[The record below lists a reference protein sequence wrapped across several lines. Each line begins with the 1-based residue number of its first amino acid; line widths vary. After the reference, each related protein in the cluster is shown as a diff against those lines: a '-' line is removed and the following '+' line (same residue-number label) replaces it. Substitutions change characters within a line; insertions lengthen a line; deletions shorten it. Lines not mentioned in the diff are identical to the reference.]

1 MKLNKWF
8 YLIALS
14 LIWGSSFILIKKA
27 LVGLE
32 ASQLGSL
39 RIIFSS
45 IFIFLIAWRNI
56 FSIKKIEWKWITI
69 SAFLG
74 SFFPAFLFAFAEKEI
89 DSSVAS
95 IINSIVPLNTL
106 ILGMIIFKIEST
118 KRQIIGVL
126 IGFFGTYL
134 LISSGLKLNPDQNY
148 NYAGLVILCSFLYA
162 LNVNIIKKY
171 LQHLSALTKVMLIGH
186 LGDEVKIHR
195 FEDGGCVGRFPLA
208 TNETYMNK
216 QTNERV
222 SNTEWHNIVLRNKAA
237 EICEKYL
244 SKGDKVYIEGR
255 IKTRKWQDDKGNDRY
270 STEIN
275 CTEFTFLSNKNDM
288 PAQPDNSPVID
299 EKKVESVSDSVE
311 ETDDLPF

>member
-27 LVGLE
+27 LLGLE

-56 FSIKKIEWKWITI
+56 FTIKKIEWKWITI

-126 IGFFGTYL
+126 VGFFGTYL

-171 LQHLSALTKVMLIGH
+171 LQHLSALTITVGH
-186 LGDEVKIHR
+186 FTAIIFPAALVFLFSDFEFSSLEKDEVKTSI
-195 FEDGGCVGRFPLA
+195 FYVFILA
-208 TNETYMNK
+208 LFGTALAKIIFNK
-216 QTNERV
+216 
-222 SNTEWHNIVLRNKAA
+222 L
-237 EICEKYL
+237 
-244 SKGDKVYIEGR
+244 
-255 IKTRKWQDDKGNDRY
+255 IKI
-270 STEIN
+270 S
-275 CTEFTFLSNKNDM
+275 
-288 PAQPDNSPVID
+288 SPVFAASVTYSMLIVSIFWGIVD
-299 EKKVESVSDSVE
+299 GEKFSIYQLIATLIIVFGVILTNKKSNIKN
-311 ETDDLPF
+311 

>member
-1 MKLNKWF
+1 MRDNKWF
-8 YLIALS
+8 YLILLS

-45 IFIFLIAWRNI
+45 LIIFLIAWKKI
-56 FSIKKIEWKWITI
+56 FTIKKLEWKWITI

-126 IGFFGTYL
+126 VGFFGTYL

-171 LQHLSALTKVMLIGH
+171 LQHLSALTITVGH
-186 LGDEVKIHR
+186 FAAIIVPAILV
-195 FEDGGCVGRFPLA
+195 FLFS
-208 TNETYMNK
+208 
-216 QTNERV
+216 RV
-222 SNTEWHNIVLRNKAA
+222 SNCS
-237 EICEKYL
+237 CERQNPHL
-244 SKGDKVYIEGR
+244 S
-255 IKTRKWQDDKGNDRY
+255 
-270 STEIN
+270 
-275 CTEFTFLSNKNDM
+275 L
-288 PAQPDNSPVID
+288 
-299 EKKVESVSDSVE
+299 
-311 ETDDLPF
+311 

>member
-171 LQHLSALTKVMLIGH
+171 LQHLSALTITVGH
-186 LGDEVKIHR
+186 FTAIILPAVLVFLFSDFEFSSLEKDEVKTSI
-195 FEDGGCVGRFPLA
+195 FYVFILA
-208 TNETYMNK
+208 LFGTALAKIIFNK
-216 QTNERV
+216 
-222 SNTEWHNIVLRNKAA
+222 L
-237 EICEKYL
+237 
-244 SKGDKVYIEGR
+244 
-255 IKTRKWQDDKGNDRY
+255 IKI
-270 STEIN
+270 S
-275 CTEFTFLSNKNDM
+275 
-288 PAQPDNSPVID
+288 SPVFASSVTYSMLIVSIFWGIVD
-299 EKKVESVSDSVE
+299 GEKFSINQLIATLIIVFGVILTNKKAKIKN
-311 ETDDLPF
+311 

>member
-8 YLIALS
+8 YLISLS
-14 LIWGSSFILIKKA
+14 VIWGSSFILIKKG
-27 LVGLE
+27 LIGLE

-45 IFIFLIAWRNI
+45 FIIFLFGWSKI
-56 FSIKKIEWKWITI
+56 FEIRIIEWKWITI

-95 IINSIVPLNTL
+95 IINSTVPLNTL
-106 ILGMIIFKIEST
+106 ILGIIIFKMNTT

-134 LISSGLKLNPDQNY
+134 LISSGIKLNPDQNY

-171 LQHLSALTKVMLIGH
+171 LQHLSALTITVGHFTAIIIPAILVFVFSEFRIENLNNAETKISIFYVFILALFGTALAKIIFNKLIKISSPVFASSVTYSMLIVSIFWG
-186 LGDEVKIHR
+186 II
-195 FEDGGCVGRFPLA
+195 DGEKFSIYQLIA
-208 TNETYMNK
+208 TGF
-216 QTNERV
+216 
-222 SNTEWHNIVLRNKAA
+222 IVLGVILTNR
-237 EICEKYL
+237 
-244 SKGDKVYIEGR
+244 S
-255 IKTRKWQDDKGNDRY
+255 
-270 STEIN
+270 IN
-275 CTEFTFLSNKNDM
+275 TKN
-288 PAQPDNSPVID
+288 
-299 EKKVESVSDSVE
+299 
-311 ETDDLPF
+311 

>member
-1 MKLNKWF
+1 MKRNKWF

-56 FSIKKIEWKWITI
+56 FTIKKIEWKWITI

-126 IGFFGTYL
+126 VGFFGTYL
-134 LISSGLKLNPDQNY
+134 LISSGLKLNPNQNY

-171 LQHLSALTKVMLIGH
+171 LQHLSALTITVGHFTAIIFPAILVFLFSDFEFSSLEKGEVKTSIFYVFILALFGTAFAKIIFNKLIKISSPVFASSVTYSMLIISIFWGIVDGEKFSIYQ
-186 LGDEVKIHR
+186 LIATFIIVFGVILTNKKSKI
-195 FEDGGCVGRFPLA
+195 
-208 TNETYMNK
+208 
-216 QTNERV
+216 
-222 SNTEWHNIVLRNKAA
+222 
-237 EICEKYL
+237 
-244 SKGDKVYIEGR
+244 
-255 IKTRKWQDDKGNDRY
+255 
-270 STEIN
+270 
-275 CTEFTFLSNKNDM
+275 KN
-288 PAQPDNSPVID
+288 
-299 EKKVESVSDSVE
+299 
-311 ETDDLPF
+311 

>member
-171 LQHLSALTKVMLIGH
+171 LQHLSALTITVGH
-186 LGDEVKIHR
+186 FTAIILPAVLVFLFSDFEFSSLENDEVKTSI
-195 FEDGGCVGRFPLA
+195 FYVFILA
-208 TNETYMNK
+208 LFGTALAKIIFNK
-216 QTNERV
+216 
-222 SNTEWHNIVLRNKAA
+222 L
-237 EICEKYL
+237 
-244 SKGDKVYIEGR
+244 
-255 IKTRKWQDDKGNDRY
+255 IKI
-270 STEIN
+270 S
-275 CTEFTFLSNKNDM
+275 
-288 PAQPDNSPVID
+288 SPVFASSVTYSMLIVSIFWGIVD
-299 EKKVESVSDSVE
+299 GEEFSINQLIATLIIVFGVILTNKKAKIKN
-311 ETDDLPF
+311 

>member
-56 FSIKKIEWKWITI
+56 FSIRKIEWKWITI

-126 IGFFGTYL
+126 VGFFGTYL

-171 LQHLSALTKVMLIGH
+171 LQHLSALTITVGH
-186 LGDEVKIHR
+186 FTAIILPAVLVFLFSDFELSSLEKDEVKTSI
-195 FEDGGCVGRFPLA
+195 FYVFILA
-208 TNETYMNK
+208 LFGTALAKIIFNK
-216 QTNERV
+216 
-222 SNTEWHNIVLRNKAA
+222 L
-237 EICEKYL
+237 
-244 SKGDKVYIEGR
+244 
-255 IKTRKWQDDKGNDRY
+255 IKI
-270 STEIN
+270 S
-275 CTEFTFLSNKNDM
+275 
-288 PAQPDNSPVID
+288 SPVFASSVTYSMLIVSIFWGIVD
-299 EKKVESVSDSVE
+299 GEKLSIYQLIATLIIVFGVILTNKKVKIKN
-311 ETDDLPF
+311 

>member
-126 IGFFGTYL
+126 VGFFGTYL

-171 LQHLSALTKVMLIGH
+171 LQHLSALTITVGH
-186 LGDEVKIHR
+186 FTAIILPAVLVFLFSDFEFSSLEKDEVKTSI
-195 FEDGGCVGRFPLA
+195 FYVFILA
-208 TNETYMNK
+208 LFGTALAKIIFNK
-216 QTNERV
+216 
-222 SNTEWHNIVLRNKAA
+222 L
-237 EICEKYL
+237 
-244 SKGDKVYIEGR
+244 
-255 IKTRKWQDDKGNDRY
+255 IKI
-270 STEIN
+270 S
-275 CTEFTFLSNKNDM
+275 
-288 PAQPDNSPVID
+288 SPVFASSVTYSMLIVSIFWGIVD
-299 EKKVESVSDSVE
+299 GEKFSIYQLIATIIIVFGVILTNKKVKIKN
-311 ETDDLPF
+311 

>member
-56 FSIKKIEWKWITI
+56 FTIKKIEWKWITI

-162 LNVNIIKKY
+162 LNVNIIKKH
-171 LQHLSALTKVMLIGH
+171 LQHLSALTITVGH
-186 LGDEVKIHR
+186 FTAIIFPAILVFLFSDFEFSSLEKDEVKTSI
-195 FEDGGCVGRFPLA
+195 FYVFILA
-208 TNETYMNK
+208 LFGTALAKIIFNK
-216 QTNERV
+216 
-222 SNTEWHNIVLRNKAA
+222 L
-237 EICEKYL
+237 
-244 SKGDKVYIEGR
+244 
-255 IKTRKWQDDKGNDRY
+255 IKI
-270 STEIN
+270 S
-275 CTEFTFLSNKNDM
+275 
-288 PAQPDNSPVID
+288 SPVFASSVTYSMLIVSIFWGIVD
-299 EKKVESVSDSVE
+299 GEKFSIHQLIATLIIVFGVILTNKKSK
-311 ETDDLPF
+311 PKN

>member
-1 MKLNKWF
+1 MKLDKWF

-14 LIWGSSFILIKKA
+14 LIWGSSFILIKKG
-27 LVGLE
+27 LIGLE

-45 IFIFLIAWRNI
+45 VFIFIIAWRKI
-56 FSIKKIEWKWITI
+56 FTIKRIEWKWITI

-106 ILGMIIFKIEST
+106 ILGMIIFKFEST

-134 LISSGLKLNPDQNY
+134 LISSGLKLNPNQNY

-171 LQHLSALTKVMLIGH
+171 LQHLSALTITVGHFTAIVFPAILVFLFSDFKFSGLENDEVRKSIFYVFILGLIGTALAKIIFNKLIKISSPVFASSVTYSMLIVSISWGIVDGEKFSINQ
-186 LGDEVKIHR
+186 LIATLIIIFGVILTNKKTKI
-195 FEDGGCVGRFPLA
+195 
-208 TNETYMNK
+208 
-216 QTNERV
+216 
-222 SNTEWHNIVLRNKAA
+222 
-237 EICEKYL
+237 
-244 SKGDKVYIEGR
+244 
-255 IKTRKWQDDKGNDRY
+255 
-270 STEIN
+270 
-275 CTEFTFLSNKNDM
+275 KN
-288 PAQPDNSPVID
+288 
-299 EKKVESVSDSVE
+299 
-311 ETDDLPF
+311 

>member
-56 FSIKKIEWKWITI
+56 FTIKKIEWKWITI

-134 LISSGLKLNPDQNY
+134 LISSGLKINPDQNY

-171 LQHLSALTKVMLIGH
+171 LQHLSALTITVGH
-186 LGDEVKIHR
+186 FTAIIFPAILVFLFSDFEFSSLEKDEVKTSI
-195 FEDGGCVGRFPLA
+195 FYVFILALFGTALAKIIFNKLIKISSPVFASSVTYSMLIVSIFWGIVDGEKFSIYQLIA
-208 TNETYMNK
+208 TIIIVFGVILTNK
-216 QTNERV
+216 
-222 SNTEWHNIVLRNKAA
+222 K
-237 EICEKYL
+237 
-244 SKGDKVYIEGR
+244 
-255 IKTRKWQDDKGNDRY
+255 
-270 STEIN
+270 TEI
-275 CTEFTFLSNKNDM
+275 KN
-288 PAQPDNSPVID
+288 
-299 EKKVESVSDSVE
+299 
-311 ETDDLPF
+311 

>member
-45 IFIFLIAWRNI
+45 IFIFLIAWKNI

-171 LQHLSALTKVMLIGH
+171 LQHLSALTITVGH
-186 LGDEVKIHR
+186 FTAIIVPAVLVFLFSDFEFSSLEKDEVKTSI
-195 FEDGGCVGRFPLA
+195 FYVFILA
-208 TNETYMNK
+208 LFGTALAKIIFNK
-216 QTNERV
+216 
-222 SNTEWHNIVLRNKAA
+222 L
-237 EICEKYL
+237 
-244 SKGDKVYIEGR
+244 
-255 IKTRKWQDDKGNDRY
+255 IKI
-270 STEIN
+270 S
-275 CTEFTFLSNKNDM
+275 
-288 PAQPDNSPVID
+288 SPVFASSVTYSMLIVSIFWGIVD
-299 EKKVESVSDSVE
+299 GEKFSIYQLIATLIIVFGVILTNKKAKIKN
-311 ETDDLPF
+311 

>member
-171 LQHLSALTKVMLIGH
+171 LQHLSALTITVGH
-186 LGDEVKIHR
+186 FTAIILPAVLVFLFSDFEFSSLEKDEVKTSI
-195 FEDGGCVGRFPLA
+195 FYVFILA
-208 TNETYMNK
+208 LFGTALAKIIFNK
-216 QTNERV
+216 
-222 SNTEWHNIVLRNKAA
+222 L
-237 EICEKYL
+237 
-244 SKGDKVYIEGR
+244 
-255 IKTRKWQDDKGNDRY
+255 IKI
-270 STEIN
+270 S
-275 CTEFTFLSNKNDM
+275 
-288 PAQPDNSPVID
+288 SPVFASSVTYSMLIVSIFWGIVD
-299 EKKVESVSDSVE
+299 GEKFSVYQLIATLIIVFGVIL
-311 ETDDLPF
+311 TNKKATIKN

>member
-45 IFIFLIAWRNI
+45 IFIFLIAWKNI
-56 FSIKKIEWKWITI
+56 FTIKKTEWKWITI

-134 LISSGLKLNPDQNY
+134 LISSGLKLNPEQNY

-171 LQHLSALTKVMLIGH
+171 LQHLSALTITVGH
-186 LGDEVKIHR
+186 FTAIILPAVLVFLFSDFEFSSLEKDEVKTSI
-195 FEDGGCVGRFPLA
+195 FYVFILA
-208 TNETYMNK
+208 LFGTALAKIIFNK
-216 QTNERV
+216 
-222 SNTEWHNIVLRNKAA
+222 L
-237 EICEKYL
+237 
-244 SKGDKVYIEGR
+244 
-255 IKTRKWQDDKGNDRY
+255 IKI
-270 STEIN
+270 S
-275 CTEFTFLSNKNDM
+275 
-288 PAQPDNSPVID
+288 SPVFASSVTYSMLIVSIFWGIID
-299 EKKVESVSDSVE
+299 GENFSIYQLIATIIIVFGVILTNKK
-311 ETDDLPF
+311 TKIKN

>member
-56 FSIKKIEWKWITI
+56 FTIKKIEWKWITI

-171 LQHLSALTKVMLIGH
+171 LQHLSALTITVGH
-186 LGDEVKIHR
+186 FTAIILPAVLVFLFSDFEFSSLEKDEVKTSI
-195 FEDGGCVGRFPLA
+195 FYVFILA
-208 TNETYMNK
+208 LFGTALAKIIFNK
-216 QTNERV
+216 
-222 SNTEWHNIVLRNKAA
+222 L
-237 EICEKYL
+237 
-244 SKGDKVYIEGR
+244 
-255 IKTRKWQDDKGNDRY
+255 IKI
-270 STEIN
+270 S
-275 CTEFTFLSNKNDM
+275 
-288 PAQPDNSPVID
+288 SPVFASSVTYSMLIVSIFWGIVD
-299 EKKVESVSDSVE
+299 GEKFSIYQLIATLIIVFGVILTNKKAKIKN
-311 ETDDLPF
+311 

>member
-8 YLIALS
+8 YLIFLS
-14 LIWGSSFILIKKA
+14 VIWGSSFILIKKG
-27 LVGLE
+27 LIGLE

-45 IFIFLIAWRNI
+45 FIIFLFGWRKI
-56 FSIKKIEWKWITI
+56 FEIRIIEWKWITI

-95 IINSIVPLNTL
+95 IINSTVPLNTL
-106 ILGMIIFKIEST
+106 ILGIIIFKINTT

-134 LISSGLKLNPDQNY
+134 LISSGIKLNPDQNY

-171 LQHLSALTKVMLIGH
+171 LQHLSALTITVGHFTAIIIPAILVFVFSEFRIENLNNAETKISIFYVFILALFGTALAKIIFNKLIKISSPVFASSVTYSMLIVSIFWG
-186 LGDEVKIHR
+186 II
-195 FEDGGCVGRFPLA
+195 DGEFFSIYQLIA
-208 TNETYMNK
+208 TGF
-216 QTNERV
+216 
-222 SNTEWHNIVLRNKAA
+222 IVLGVILTNR
-237 EICEKYL
+237 
-244 SKGDKVYIEGR
+244 S
-255 IKTRKWQDDKGNDRY
+255 
-270 STEIN
+270 IN
-275 CTEFTFLSNKNDM
+275 TKN
-288 PAQPDNSPVID
+288 
-299 EKKVESVSDSVE
+299 
-311 ETDDLPF
+311 

>member
-1 MKLNKWF
+1 MRLNKWF

-126 IGFFGTYL
+126 VGFFGTYL

-171 LQHLSALTKVMLIGH
+171 LQHLSALTITVGH
-186 LGDEVKIHR
+186 FTAIILPAVLVFLFSDFEFSSLEKDEVKTSI
-195 FEDGGCVGRFPLA
+195 FYVFILA
-208 TNETYMNK
+208 LFGTALAKIIFNK
-216 QTNERV
+216 
-222 SNTEWHNIVLRNKAA
+222 L
-237 EICEKYL
+237 
-244 SKGDKVYIEGR
+244 
-255 IKTRKWQDDKGNDRY
+255 IKI
-270 STEIN
+270 S
-275 CTEFTFLSNKNDM
+275 
-288 PAQPDNSPVID
+288 SPVFASSVTYSMLIVSIFWGIVD
-299 EKKVESVSDSVE
+299 GEKFSINQLIATLIIVFGVILTNKKAKIKN
-311 ETDDLPF
+311 

>member
-39 RIIFSS
+39 RILFSS
-45 IFIFLIAWRNI
+45 IFIFLIAWRKI
-56 FSIKKIEWKWITI
+56 FTIKKIEWKWITI

-134 LISSGLKLNPDQNY
+134 LISSGLKLNPNQNY

-171 LQHLSALTKVMLIGH
+171 LQHLSALTITVGHFTAIIFPAILVFLFSDFEFSSLEKGEVKTSIFYVFILALFGTALAKIIFNKLIKISSPVFASSVTYSMLIVSIFWGI
-186 LGDEVKIHR
+186 V
-195 FEDGGCVGRFPLA
+195 DGEKFSIYQLIA
-208 TNETYMNK
+208 TLIIVFGVILTNK
-216 QTNERV
+216 K
-222 SNTEWHNIVLRNKAA
+222 SN
-237 EICEKYL
+237 
-244 SKGDKVYIEGR
+244 
-255 IKTRKWQDDKGNDRY
+255 
-270 STEIN
+270 
-275 CTEFTFLSNKNDM
+275 FKN
-288 PAQPDNSPVID
+288 
-299 EKKVESVSDSVE
+299 
-311 ETDDLPF
+311 

>member
-45 IFIFLIAWRNI
+45 IFIFLISWRNI

-126 IGFFGTYL
+126 VGFFGTYL

-171 LQHLSALTKVMLIGH
+171 LQHLSALTITVGH
-186 LGDEVKIHR
+186 FTAIILPAVLVFLFSDFEFSSLEKDEVKTSI
-195 FEDGGCVGRFPLA
+195 FYVFILA
-208 TNETYMNK
+208 LFGTALAKIIFNK
-216 QTNERV
+216 
-222 SNTEWHNIVLRNKAA
+222 L
-237 EICEKYL
+237 
-244 SKGDKVYIEGR
+244 
-255 IKTRKWQDDKGNDRY
+255 IKI
-270 STEIN
+270 S
-275 CTEFTFLSNKNDM
+275 
-288 PAQPDNSPVID
+288 SPVFASSVTYSMLIVSIFWGIVD
-299 EKKVESVSDSVE
+299 GEKFSINQLIATLIIVFGVMLTNKKAKIKN
-311 ETDDLPF
+311 

>member
-1 MKLNKWF
+1 MRLNKWF

-126 IGFFGTYL
+126 VGFFGTYL

-171 LQHLSALTKVMLIGH
+171 LQHLSALTITVGH
-186 LGDEVKIHR
+186 FSAIILPAVLVFLFSDFEFSSLEKDEVKTSI
-195 FEDGGCVGRFPLA
+195 FYVFILA
-208 TNETYMNK
+208 LFGTALAKIIFNK
-216 QTNERV
+216 
-222 SNTEWHNIVLRNKAA
+222 L
-237 EICEKYL
+237 
-244 SKGDKVYIEGR
+244 
-255 IKTRKWQDDKGNDRY
+255 IKI
-270 STEIN
+270 S
-275 CTEFTFLSNKNDM
+275 
-288 PAQPDNSPVID
+288 SPVFASSVTYSMLIVSIFWGIVD
-299 EKKVESVSDSVE
+299 GEKFSIYQIIATIIIVFGVILTNKKAKIKN
-311 ETDDLPF
+311 

>member
-14 LIWGSSFILIKKA
+14 LIWGSSFILIKKS

-45 IFIFLIAWRNI
+45 IFIFLIAWKNI

-126 IGFFGTYL
+126 VGFFGTYL

-171 LQHLSALTKVMLIGH
+171 LQHLSALTITVGH
-186 LGDEVKIHR
+186 FTAIILPAILVFLFSDFEFSSLEKDEVKTSI
-195 FEDGGCVGRFPLA
+195 FYVFILA
-208 TNETYMNK
+208 LFGTALAKIIFNK
-216 QTNERV
+216 
-222 SNTEWHNIVLRNKAA
+222 L
-237 EICEKYL
+237 
-244 SKGDKVYIEGR
+244 
-255 IKTRKWQDDKGNDRY
+255 IKI
-270 STEIN
+270 S
-275 CTEFTFLSNKNDM
+275 
-288 PAQPDNSPVID
+288 SPVFASSVTYSMLIVSIFWGIVD
-299 EKKVESVSDSVE
+299 GEKFSIYQLIATLIIVFGVILTNKKVKIKN
-311 ETDDLPF
+311 

>member
-1 MKLNKWF
+1 MKLDKWF

-14 LIWGSSFILIKKA
+14 LIWGSSFILIKKG
-27 LVGLE
+27 LIGLE

-45 IFIFLIAWRNI
+45 IFIFIIAWRKI
-56 FSIKKIEWKWITI
+56 FTIKRIEWKWITI

-106 ILGMIIFKIEST
+106 ILGMIIFKFEST

-134 LISSGLKLNPDQNY
+134 LISSGLKLNPNQNY

-162 LNVNIIKKY
+162 LNVNIIKKH
-171 LQHLSALTKVMLIGH
+171 LQHLSALTITVGH
-186 LGDEVKIHR
+186 FTAIIFPAILVFLFSDFEFSSLEKDEVKTSI
-195 FEDGGCVGRFPLA
+195 FYVFILA
-208 TNETYMNK
+208 LFGTALAKIIFNK
-216 QTNERV
+216 
-222 SNTEWHNIVLRNKAA
+222 L
-237 EICEKYL
+237 
-244 SKGDKVYIEGR
+244 
-255 IKTRKWQDDKGNDRY
+255 IKI
-270 STEIN
+270 S
-275 CTEFTFLSNKNDM
+275 
-288 PAQPDNSPVID
+288 SPVFASSVTYSMLIVSIFWGIVD
-299 EKKVESVSDSVE
+299 GEKFSIHQLIATLIIVFGVILTNKKSK
-311 ETDDLPF
+311 LKN